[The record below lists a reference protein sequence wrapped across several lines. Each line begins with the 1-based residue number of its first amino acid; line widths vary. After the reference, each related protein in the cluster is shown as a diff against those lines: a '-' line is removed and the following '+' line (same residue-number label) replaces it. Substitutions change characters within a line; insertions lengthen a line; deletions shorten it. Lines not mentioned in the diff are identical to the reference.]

1 MSTKQCLLRWGKINS
16 SFIYFTRDK
25 TPHCGILASPVK
37 KTEYPEDDSRAEPL
51 ASAQIQLRTAET
63 KPPASE
69 PASSADALSGTR
81 NLAWAVISFLV
92 AAIALWLGMKINR
105 AAVAQSLFASLG
117 AFGVLWLLYNFRL
130 LRQRNGILLAVALVV
145 LLGTAIPF
153 VVAGLSKLDH
163 LADERLATKEA
174 GAADMPAPTL
184 TIPTEKTAPPAPP
197 TPDLPKEKP
206 APEKLAK
213 EKPALPAEDGIVREF
228 MAPPPDPKA
237 GKLIR
242 IKQDCIVTI
251 DGRKWSLKAGQVYQF
266 KGLEDGIVTFRAG
279 DQEVSIE
286 ADYVTFTGQSKETPE
301 KITQMAAAEAARRYP
316 ALGNK
321 DSKENVLL
329 VSRKK
334 ELEQEPSMKE
344 IFFKDPKWPLVLAEQ
359 LAEQEG
365 WKRADLPEETT
376 PPTEAAPKAADE
388 KL

>member
-1 MSTKQCLLRWGKINS
+1 
-16 SFIYFTRDK
+16 
-25 TPHCGILASPVK
+25 
-37 KTEYPEDDSRAEPL
+37 
-51 ASAQIQLRTAET
+51 
-63 KPPASE
+63 
-69 PASSADALSGTR
+69 
-81 NLAWAVISFLV
+81 
-92 AAIALWLGMKINR
+92 
-105 AAVAQSLFASLG
+105 
-117 AFGVLWLLYNFRL
+117 
-130 LRQRNGILLAVALVV
+130 
-145 LLGTAIPF
+145 
-153 VVAGLSKLDH
+153 
-163 LADERLATKEA
+163 
-174 GAADMPAPTL
+174 
-184 TIPTEKTAPPAPP
+184 
-197 TPDLPKEKP
+197 
-206 APEKLAK
+206 
-213 EKPALPAEDGIVREF
+213 

-237 GKLIR
+237 GKIIR

-251 DGRKWSLKAGQVYQF
+251 DGRKWRLKAGQVYQF

-321 DSKENVLL
+321 DSKENALL

-376 PPTEAAPKAADE
+376 PPTESGPKAADE